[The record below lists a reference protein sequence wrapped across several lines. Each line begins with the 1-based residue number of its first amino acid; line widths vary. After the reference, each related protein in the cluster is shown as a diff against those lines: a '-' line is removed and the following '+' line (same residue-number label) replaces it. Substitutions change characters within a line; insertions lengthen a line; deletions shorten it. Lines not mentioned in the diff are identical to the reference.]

1 MAARRDDSIDACQFD
16 NSLLR
21 LLAGSVVTEHK
32 HGVTMD
38 LDWLRARA
46 GAYAP
51 RSPDERLRIRS
62 ALQHAFHVIAAQGVT
77 TASILPLLASSDPII
92 LPLNMLHPCTS
103 AHRINAFSS
112 KDTSRLQA
120 IKDIE
125 RDVIVVNGETLRGSD
140 AGYHG
145 ILMALRRCIAT
156 CENNLVASAAI
167 SPEDLHSLAM
177 QLLQYGNR
185 TVSGGDGFEAASLLL
200 TPSVGSKLHQFVTCT
215 TSRTNTNPESIQ
227 DNEWGWNEDS
237 SPPIPKVSPTA
248 DFKPVNTGIMLVPD
262 SYAAF
267 PINVVVDV
275 GPFVPSES
283 TADTTCAAWLFGVR
297 AHVSATT
304 VYKVLE
310 EGAHDTQLRINATY
324 NAHLGWTPAR
334 IHSRVNIELLQG
346 MVDVEDDIDE
356 HLLRSIVYARSEAE
370 AVDAAASVASSSPL
384 QLPAQMFHCAPGGYV
399 AVSAN
404 VVRADGG
411 KSSGGP

>member
-16 NSLLR
+16 NSLFR

-51 RSPDERLRIRS
+51 RSPDERLRIHS

-77 TASILPLLASSDPII
+77 RASILPLLASSDPII

-103 AHRINAFSS
+103 AHRINALSS

-215 TSRTNTNPESIQ
+215 SSRTNTNPESM
-227 DNEWGWNEDS
+227 GWNEDS
-237 SPPIPKVSPTA
+237 SPPIPVTSPTA
-248 DFKPVNTGIMLVPD
+248 NFKPIDAGIMLVPD

-283 TADTTCAAWLFGVR
+283 TADTTCAAWLLGVR

-324 NAHLGWTPAR
+324 NAHLGSQLGQA
-334 IHSRVNIELLQG
+334 H
-346 MVDVEDDIDE
+346 VECESGIKW
-356 HLLRSIVYARSEAE
+356 
-370 AVDAAASVASSSPL
+370 AAYMRNA
-384 QLPAQMFHCAPGGYV
+384 F
-399 AVSAN
+399 
-404 VVRADGG
+404 
-411 KSSGGP
+411 